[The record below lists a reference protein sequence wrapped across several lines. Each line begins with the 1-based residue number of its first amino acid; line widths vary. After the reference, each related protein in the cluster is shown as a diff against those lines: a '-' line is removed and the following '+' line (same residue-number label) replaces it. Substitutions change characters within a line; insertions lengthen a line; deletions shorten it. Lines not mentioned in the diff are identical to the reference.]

1 MLGIVD
7 RTIAMHMAHKAG
19 LRKKDV
25 TTGAVTLIQR
35 FGSALNLNIRFHL
48 LIIDGVYL
56 PRDKTPPLFR
66 RVKASDRTEL

>member
-25 TTGAVTLIQR
+25 TTGAVTVIQR
-35 FGSALNLNIRFHL
+35 FGSDRPLAYNVGLYEHVCDFRHARVVSWPP
-48 LIIDGVYL
+48 DG
-56 PRDKTPPLFR
+56 F
-66 RVKASDRTEL
+66 AH